1 MRSSSTCGAVALAAL
16 ATILLGAGSCC
27 AVAVPTL
34 SVVLGHGFGLE
45 NVVTVYIYIYITCI
59 LPTKVS
65 SPELPTSLPSRF
77 RTVLMRKMT

>member
-45 NVVTVYIYIYITCI
+45 NVVTVYIYIYHLHIANQSFVTRASH
-59 LPTKVS
+59 L
-65 SPELPTSLPSRF
+65 TSLS
-77 RTVLMRKMT
+77 V